1 MYCFF
6 SRSPLGVAI
15 GLGVRESLNTNG
27 AAMAGASGTL
37 DAFSAGIL
45 LYTGLVEVSQI
56 EIALKHVILC
66 SNPLTCIPFL
76 NLSTQ
81 LLGHEILLN
90 PRMMKASNKRMTFA
104 FVCICLGSGLM
115 ALLAK
120 WA

>member
-1 MYCFF
+1 MF
-6 SRSPLGVAI
+6 V
-15 GLGVRESLNTNG
+15 GLSVTRLIHLT
-27 AAMAGASGTL
+27 
-37 DAFSAGIL
+37 
-45 LYTGLVEVSQI
+45 
-56 EIALKHVILC
+56 ALH
-66 SNPLTCIPFL
+66 
-76 NLSTQ
+76 Q

>member
-1 MYCFF
+1 
-6 SRSPLGVAI
+6 
-15 GLGVRESLNTNG
+15 
-27 AAMAGASGTL
+27 MAGASGTL

-45 LYTGLVEVSQI
+45 LYTGLVE
-56 EIALKHVILC
+56 
-66 SNPLTCIPFL
+66 
-76 NLSTQ
+76 